1 MNFFLRTGKSFPVHW
16 RKSYLLSQSYG
27 SDGII
32 TSDEIRNI
40 KVVAFSYKQIQNLK
54 GIEYF
59 TELTHLYCN
68 INSIILLDPSNNTK
82 LSTLTCYGN
91 KLTSLNV
98 SGCTSL
104 SSLECYNNHIRDA
117 EMDAFV
123 ASLPT
128 VTSKQLKIVYGT
140 NDKNVMTIEQVAAAK
155 AKGWIPYC
163 YDGEWKE
170 YEGYDPSINIE
181 INETNFPDANFRA
194 WLLEQEYGVD
204 GMITSDEIAS
214 INNISVTFKDIQ
226 SLQGIEFFTELTTLQ
241 SSSNKLTSLD
251 VSAFKKLHDLYCD
264 YNQLTSLNVSGCP
277 KLFNLYCN
285 NNQLTSL
292 DVSGCPYI
300 SMIRCFNNQL
310 SGAAMDAFIETLPTS
325 SYAKLYVI
333 GEDNEQNVMTTT
345 QVAAAKAKNW
355 TPYYYDW
362 GWKEYAGS
370 EPAVNIEID
379 ETNFPDANFRNYL
392 LEQDYG
398 TDGIITSDEI
408 EVITDITV
416 SGKDIESL
424 EGIGYFKN
432 IQYLY
437 CDNNKLTSLDVSNNT
452 ALYALICSNNKLTS
466 LNVSG
471 CSNLY
476 WFFLSQ
482 NQIKGT
488 EMDAFIESL
497 PTTNRGQLRALYY
510 KEEGNVMTA
519 AQVAAAKA
527 KGWVPAYCTGQAYNE
542 EYDYYYVWKIIP
554 DAQRGDVNGDGVVN
568 GTDIQAIV
576 NLIVAGEYD
585 AQADVNADGTVNG
598 TDIQEVINIIVGGE

>member
-1 MNFFLRTGKSFPVHW
+1 MHW

-82 LSTLTCYGN
+82 LSVLDCSSNQLTSLDVSKNTALTQLNCYSNQLTSLDLSNNTKLSTLTCYGN

-104 SSLECYNNHIRDA
+104 SSLECYNNQIRDA

-408 EVITDITV
+408 EGITDITV

-452 ALYALICSNNKLTS
+452 ALYALICSNNKLT
-466 LNVSG
+466 
-471 CSNLY
+471 
-476 WFFLSQ
+476 
-482 NQIKGT
+482 
-488 EMDAFIESL
+488 
-497 PTTNRGQLRALYY
+497 
-510 KEEGNVMTA
+510 
-519 AQVAAAKA
+519 
-527 KGWVPAYCTGQAYNE
+527 
-542 EYDYYYVWKIIP
+542 
-554 DAQRGDVNGDGVVN
+554 
-568 GTDIQAIV
+568 
-576 NLIVAGEYD
+576 
-585 AQADVNADGTVNG
+585 
-598 TDIQEVINIIVGGE
+598 